1 MPPSPVSSQLYWS
14 FWWIWIIPSTVSQR
28 HPAWWDS
35 ESTIKRNIVA
45 SAASLVCGQSNLSKL
60 SKWDAAFWII
70 PSMDGITATPS
81 LVGFPIQNARNS
93 FGGARIK
100 VSDCLG
106 LEALAMQLFCVAM
119 YLHPGWP
126 LKRPFL
132 FQHACLFFPALR
144 SKHEKQQHASL
155 KLGPPAVHNF
165 NSLRK
170 AVSTRWKPYWGTLRI
185 QSAQQYVLASFL
197 NEQPTQMH

>member
-1 MPPSPVSSQLYWS
+1 
-14 FWWIWIIPSTVSQR
+14 
-28 HPAWWDS
+28 
-35 ESTIKRNIVA
+35 
-45 SAASLVCGQSNLSKL
+45 
-60 SKWDAAFWII
+60 
-70 PSMDGITATPS
+70 MDGITATPS

-165 NSLRK
+165 NSLAKPFNQMEAILRNPSNTICPNNMFSLLFSMSSQPK
-170 AVSTRWKPYWGTLRI
+170 CIRLQQWKHTLTPCRLLGLQLVYLPPSHAV
-185 QSAQQYVLASFL
+185 
-197 NEQPTQMH
+197 

>member
-1 MPPSPVSSQLYWS
+1 M
-14 FWWIWIIPSTVSQR
+14 SQR

-45 SAASLVCGQSNLSKL
+45 SAASLVYVASPTFLS
-60 SKWDAAFWII
+60 F
-70 PSMDGITATPS
+70 PSGMRHFESSPATPS

-100 VSDCLG
+100 ISDCLG

-155 KLGPPAVHNF
+155 KLGPPALHNF

-170 AVSTRWKPYWGTLRI
+170 AVSTRWKPY
-185 QSAQQYVLASFL
+185 
-197 NEQPTQMH
+197 